1 MIKINLLP
9 YRDILKKKNV
19 TNHVVAAGA
28 TIMLALLL
36 IVVVNIAITTRIGGV
51 EREIVRIETEIA
63 SNKKIM
69 EEIERLKAEKELYRM
84 QFQIIEKLKKDK
96 KGPVIILDELA
107 TKIPEKIWLLELKQ
121 KGNTL
126 ESVAAAL
133 DNKFVS
139 KFMSDLESSP
149 YFSKVDL
156 ITSEMKLAKRGTTRQ
171 KMNKF
176 TLTCSITSS

>member
-9 YRDILKKKNV
+9 YRDILKKKNIN
-19 TNHVVAAGA
+19 NHAIAAGA
-28 TIMLALLL
+28 TLVLALLL
-36 IVVVNIAITTRIGGV
+36 IVIVNITIATKIGRV
-51 EREIVRIETEIA
+51 EREIARVETEIA

-69 EEIERLKAEKELYRM
+69 EEIDRLKAEKELYRK

-96 KGPVIILDELA
+96 KGPVIMLDELA

-126 ESVAAAL
+126 ELVGAAL

-156 ITSEMKLAKRGTTRQ
+156 ITSERKLSKKGKTKQ
-171 KMNKF
+171 KMNQFK
-176 TLTCSITSS
+176 LTCSVTSS

>member
-19 TNHVVAAGA
+19 TNHVIAAGA
-28 TIMLALLL
+28 TLILALLL
-36 IVVVNIAITTRIGGV
+36 IVVVNIAITTKISSV
-51 EREIVRIETEIA
+51 EREITRVETEIA

-69 EEIERLKAEKELYRM
+69 AEIEKLKAEKELYRK

-96 KGPVIILDELA
+96 KGPVIMLDELA
-107 TKIPEKIWLLELKQ
+107 TKIPEKIWLLELNQ

-126 ESVAAAL
+126 ELVGAAL

-149 YFSKVDL
+149 YFSTVNL
-156 ITSEMKLAKRGTTRQ
+156 ITSERKLARKGKTKQ
-171 KMNKF
+171 KMNQFK
-176 TLTCSITSS
+176 LTCSITSS

>member
-9 YRDILKKKNV
+9 YRDILKKKNI
-19 TNHVVAAGA
+19 TNHAVAAGA
-28 TIMLALLL
+28 TLILTLLL
-36 IVVVNIAITTRIGGV
+36 IVIINIVIATKIGGV
-51 EREIVRIETEIA
+51 ERETARVEAEIA
-63 SNKKIM
+63 SNKTIM
-69 EEIERLKAEKELYRM
+69 DEIEKLKKEKELYRK

-96 KGPVIILDELA
+96 KGPVIMLDELA

-121 KGNTL
+121 TGNTL
-126 ESVAAAL
+126 ELVGAAL

-156 ITSEMKLAKRGTTRQ
+156 ITSEMKKAKRGKTSR

>member
-9 YRDILKKKNV
+9 YRDILKKKNI
-19 TNHVVAAGA
+19 TNHVLTAGA
-28 TIMLALLL
+28 TLILALFL
-36 IVVVNIAITTRIGGV
+36 IVVVNIAITTKISSV

-69 EEIERLKAEKELYRM
+69 DEIEKLKAEKELYRK
-84 QFQIIEKLKKDK
+84 QFQIIEQLKKDK
-96 KGPVIILDELA
+96 KGPVIMLDELA

-121 KGNTL
+121 TGNSL
-126 ESVAAAL
+126 ELVGAAL

-156 ITSEMKLAKRGTTRQ
+156 IASEMKLSKKGKTDQ
-171 KMNKF
+171 KMNQFK
-176 TLTCSITSS
+176 LTCSIKSS

>member
-9 YRDILKKKNV
+9 YRDILKKNNIN
-19 TNHVVAAGA
+19 NHAIAAGA
-28 TIMLALLL
+28 TLVLALLL
-36 IVVVNIAITTRIGGV
+36 IVIVNITITTKIGRV
-51 EREIVRIETEIA
+51 EREIARVETEIA

-69 EEIERLKAEKELYRM
+69 EEIDKLKAEKELYRK

-96 KGPVIILDELA
+96 KGPVIMLDELA

-126 ESVAAAL
+126 ELVGAAL
-133 DNKFVS
+133 DNKYVS

-156 ITSEMKLAKRGTTRQ
+156 ITSEMKLAKKGKTKQ
-171 KMNKF
+171 KMNQFK
-176 TLTCSITSS
+176 LTCSVTSS

>member
-9 YRDILKKKNV
+9 YRDILKKKNI
-19 TNHVVAAGA
+19 TNHVLTAGA
-28 TIMLALLL
+28 TLILAVLF
-36 IVVVNIAITTRIGGV
+36 IVVVNISITTKSSGV
-51 EREIVRIETEIA
+51 EREIVRVETEIA

-69 EEIERLKAEKELYRM
+69 DEIEKLKAEKELYRK

-96 KGPVIILDELA
+96 KGPVMMLDELA
-107 TKIPEKIWLLELKQ
+107 NKIPEKIWLLELNQ

-126 ESVAAAL
+126 ELVGAAL

-156 ITSEMKLAKRGTTRQ
+156 ITSEMKLSRRGKTNQ
-171 KMNKF
+171 KMNQFK
-176 TLTCSITSS
+176 LTCSITSS

>member
-19 TNHVVAAGA
+19 TNHAIVAGA
-28 TIMLALLL
+28 TLILALLL
-36 IVVVNIAITTRIGGV
+36 IVIVNLTMTTKISGV

-63 SNKKIM
+63 GNKKIM
-69 EEIERLKAEKELYRM
+69 DEIEKLKAEKELYRK

-96 KGPVIILDELA
+96 KGPVIMLDELA
-107 TKIPEKIWLLELKQ
+107 TRIPEKIWLIELNQ

-126 ESVAAAL
+126 ELVGATL

-139 KFMSDLESSP
+139 KFMSDLELSP

-156 ITSEMKLAKRGTTRQ
+156 ITSERKFARKGKTKQ
-171 KMNKF
+171 KMNQFK
-176 TLTCSITSS
+176 LTCSITSS